1 MQIIKI
7 RIRIQFHHLYNSD
20 SQLFEFPS
28 FVKASSFKIADLIGK
43 NSVPRRKGFVRF
55 SQIEPIRSSSLM
67 LDTLDE
73 RIDLNLLYF
82 KLLTHIYPLIF
93 NQMKEKR
100 AK

>member
-1 MQIIKI
+1 
-7 RIRIQFHHLYNSD
+7 
-20 SQLFEFPS
+20 
-28 FVKASSFKIADLIGK
+28 
-43 NSVPRRKGFVRF
+43 
-55 SQIEPIRSSSLM
+55 M